1 MIKKKVCWKITT
13 KCNQG
18 CKYCFGFY
26 NIPDLSYND
35 NEKVW
40 ELSPAYDLTYSNSI
54 GGEHATM
61 VDGNGRNPG
70 MKEILQVA
78 ENIQLDSRRA
88 KKIAENIYEI
98 VANDLKD
105 YINKSYK

>member
-1 MIKKKVCWKITT
+1 MYLHIIVMTILRI
-13 KCNQG
+13 
-18 CKYCFGFY
+18 FLF
-26 NIPDLSYND
+26 IYND

-78 ENIQLDSRRA
+78 EKYST
-88 KKIAENIYEI
+88 
-98 VANDLKD
+98 
-105 YINKSYK
+105 